1 MDWNRILTQV
11 VSALIFGGAGVLLF
25 LLSFRLLRSVLPFSV
40 AKEIA
45 EDQNLALA
53 ILLGAAMIAI
63 GIIVS
68 TAIA

>member
-1 MDWNRILTQV
+1 MDWDRILTQL
-11 VSALIFGGAGVLLF
+11 VSALVFGAAGVLL
-25 LLSFRLLRSVLPFSV
+25 LLASFRLLRSVVPFSI